1 MFDIQSKISGYAK
14 KEEIWPLKKRN
25 KSIENSLQ
33 LIGMLELDKDQKYII
48 IAVCLLF
55 NKISRHMEDNFLSK
69 TKIKLVELKT
79 TIQLKIPWMWLIAD
93 YTQQISVL
101 DK

>member
-1 MFDIQSKISGYAK
+1 
-14 KEEIWPLKKRN
+14 
-25 KSIENSLQ
+25 
-33 LIGMLELDKDQKYII
+33 MLELDKDKKYII

-79 TIQLKIPWMWLIAD
+79 TIQLKIPWM
-93 YTQQISVL
+93 
-101 DK
+101 